1 MVIAECGGGK
11 VEGGQ
16 ITELA
21 FPDIALTAKVG
32 DKQLHRRIGV
42 LGGVV
47 ILQWA
52 IDCVC
57 DFMRD
62 DFIAAQGYCTQRT
75 AELDT
80 MFQRDIAAVAV
91 YDRQVLN
98 VAVPSD
104 LNNAGR
110 SHAVIMAGR
119 SGICQRHG

>member
-62 DFIAAQGYCTQRT
+62 DSSPHRVT
-75 AELDT
+75 ARREPPNST
-80 MFQRDIAAVAV
+80 RC
-91 YDRQVLN
+91 
-98 VAVPSD
+98 S
-104 LNNAGR
+104 
-110 SHAVIMAGR
+110 SVI
-119 SGICQRHG
+119 